1 MDATR
6 ASHHQCTFAAFCIAD
21 NAVSVMG
28 HDRAVK
34 GLYSE
39 AKEKHVVVPSDSE
52 RERGGVEE

>member
-1 MDATR
+1 M
-6 ASHHQCTFAAFCIAD
+6 HTFAAFCIAD